1 MLVAHHAVQGD
12 HVEGLRRPSIAYR
25 PNIIIR
31 ATQKNRMSY
40 PVTSTLVG

>member
-1 MLVAHHAVQGD
+1 V
-12 HVEGLRRPSIAYR
+12 IAGSPPTKV

-40 PVTSTLVG
+40 PVTNTVVG